1 MLSRFTQLIGLGS
14 AVAIAVQTPQA
25 QAQSETPLL
34 IPFNTSF
41 SHSDNHWI
49 AWMPTHPLY
58 EAVEVRS
65 HPDAQSPKGVSVQV
79 FFTERAGGKNQVHY
93 FNTDAAAKAFRG
105 TAALYRDI
113 AYTAAGAKGSPQNLD
128 VTFKDKDD
136 RPVEISMEFG
146 PKQPMSDLHAGLTN
160 QMGHNRNVLFLLFF
174 REMAASA
181 AQNRILID
189 GQDFSI
195 NAERA
200 TSEEQLSRTGYRSNA
215 FVFTIPFGKSQY
227 TWKDGVLANSW
238 RRTFNAVSRPGGER
252 VFRSEAPDG
261 TRIEAVTTSSGDVRE
276 YRHLNG
282 AHTVL
287 WSFQPALPSILSA
300 QHGQRIRYEA
310 SIDNFG
316 VQVHGTAVVQKSND
330 RLVIE
335 WQHESPEWTR
345 GYRFQSIVQSTPAG
359 YDLEVTNA
367 WIVPTLVG
375 TRLYVRDR
383 KSIVAVEL
391 R

>member
-1 MLSRFTQLIGLGS
+1 MLSRFTQLIGLGF
-14 AVAIAVQTPQA
+14 AVAVLMPPA

-41 SHSDNHWI
+41 NHSDNHWI

-105 TAALYRDI
+105 SAALYRDI

-128 VTFKDKDD
+128 VKFKDKDD
-136 RPVEISMEFG
+136 RPVELSMEFG

-160 QMGHNRNVLFLLFF
+160 QMGHNRNVIFLLFF
-174 REMAASA
+174 REKAASA
-181 AQNRILID
+181 AKNRILID

-200 TSEEQLSRTGYRSNA
+200 TSEEQLSRTGYRSNI
-215 FVFTIPFGKSQY
+215 FVFTIPYGKSQY
-227 TWKDGVLANSW
+227 TWKDGSLANSW
-238 RRTFNAVSRPGGER
+238 RRTFKGVTGPGGER
-252 VFRSEAPDG
+252 VFRSEVADG
-261 TRIEAVTTSSGDVRE
+261 TSIEAVTTSSGDLRE

-282 AHTVL
+282 THTVR
-287 WSFQPALPSILSA
+287 WTFQPALPSILSA
-300 QHGQRIRYEA
+300 QDGQRIRYEA

-335 WQHESPEWTR
+335 WQHESPEWTK
-345 GYRFQSIVQSTPAG
+345 GYHFQSIVQSTPAG
-359 YDLEVTNA
+359 YDLEVKNPQTSPA
-367 WIVPTLVG
+367 A
-375 TRLYVRDR
+375 R
-383 KSIVAVEL
+383 
-391 R
+391 